1 MIDRRGVLRGAVLL
15 AAQPLPG
22 CVTASRSSLSGSLE
36 QGPLVVG
43 RTDPDAQVFV
53 GDTKLS
59 LSPSGLYAF
68 GIEYDRTTPIVLLIR
83 HANGTRE
90 TQSVMP
96 VVRHYEVQSIAGL
109 PEDYVSPPLDIA
121 ERIKREHEAV
131 AQARNRDTGGT
142 GFAQGFD
149 WPAAGIVSGVFGS
162 QRILNGKPRA
172 PHFGV
177 DIAAPAGTPIHAPA
191 DGVVAMSDDFFL
203 EGGFT
208 LLDHGHGV
216 STWDFHQSSRT
227 VAVGQAVGRGDVIGH
242 VGMTGR
248 ATGPH
253 VHWGMNWFQ
262 VRLDPSR
269 STTTPAPPRT

>member
-1 MIDRRGVLRGAVLL
+1 MIDRRGVLHAAVLL
-15 AAQPLPG
+15 AAQPMLG
-22 CVTASRSSLSGSLE
+22 CATVRRSSLTGSLE
-36 QGPLVVG
+36 QGSLVVG

-83 HANGTRE
+83 YGDGTRE
-90 TQSVMP
+90 TQSVVP
-96 VVRHYEVQSIAGL
+96 VVRHYEVQSITGL
-109 PEDYVSPPLDIA
+109 AEDYVSPPPDIA
-121 ERIKREHEAV
+121 ERIKREHASV
-131 AQARNRDTGGT
+131 AQARSRDTGGT

-149 WPAAGIVSGVFGS
+149 WPVAGVVSGVFGS
-162 QRILNGKPRA
+162 QRILNGEPRA

-177 DIAAPAGTPIHAPA
+177 DIAAPSGTSIRAPA
-191 DGVVAMSDDFFL
+191 DGVVALSDDFFL

-216 STWDFHQSSRT
+216 STCFFHQSSRN
-227 VAVGQAVGRGDVIGH
+227 VVVGQSVARGDAIGH

-269 STTTPAPPRT
+269 STTTPEPPKA